1 MTFNKEKALEL
12 EQAWLKA
19 KAEGKETFEFDGVEL
34 LTNYA
39 RYLVTYL
46 KKTLCNSNSPKTS

>member
-1 MTFNKEKALEL
+1 MTFTKEKALEL

-19 KAEGKETFEFDGVEL
+19 KAEGKEKFEFDGVEL

-46 KKTLCNSNSPKTS
+46 KKTLCTSHKTN